1 MTKVLVADSAE
12 LFLAL
17 QHSFLKRTSCEIT
30 TAGSA
35 EEAMEKATAGEPDLI
50 VLDAD
55 LPGFD
60 GLTCCRL
67 LKEQAEL
74 RHTPVVII
82 GSSVDLA
89 ACEKSGAEALLSRP
103 LADELFLEAIS
114 QLVPLSCR
122 RSCRA
127 SASLEV
133 EYLWNEVSGR
143 AVAKDISVDGLFLK
157 SREPF
162 GEGELLSMAFD
173 LPTPEGEALA
183 LGGEVVRIVP
193 HDPDS
198 HLIPGAGIRFR
209 GSQPAQFEQIER
221 FVNLHPGEA
230 P

>member
-35 EEAMEKATAGEPDLI
+35 EEAMEKATVEDPDLI

-55 LPGFD
+55 LPDFD
-60 GLTCCRL
+60 GLNCCRL
-67 LKEQAEL
+67 LKEQPEL
-74 RHTPVVII
+74 RHTPVVVI
-82 GSSVDLA
+82 GSAVDLE

-103 LADELFLEAIS
+103 LAEELFLEAIRN
-114 QLVPLSCR
+114 LMPLACR
-122 RSCRA
+122 RSRRA
-127 SASLEV
+127 AASLEV
-133 EYLWNEVSGR
+133 EYRWNEVSGR
-143 AVAKDISVDGLFLK
+143 AVTKDISVDGLFLK

-162 GEGELLSMAFD
+162 SEGELLSMALD
-173 LPTPEGEALA
+173 LPTSGSETLA

-193 HDPDS
+193 PDPDS

-209 GSQPAQFEQIER
+209 RTEPAQIEEIAR
-221 FVNLHPGEA
+221 FVHLEPREA